1 MRDHPLN
8 LLMNPRSIATVGAGN
23 NPFKMGT
30 IQALSI
36 RKDGYQGS
44 KAYRSVFD
52 LPEPPDLALLIIPT
66 GQVAPLLEDFGKL
79 GTRRAIIISAG
90 FKETGAAGAEAEEQ
104 LKAVAKRYGIRFLGP
119 NCMGLINS
127 EISLIDGHI
136 AHRPA
141 RFVGAASERHL
152 PDANAPY
159 LPEGH
164 PLQQGGQRGKRS
176 GSGHYRCPEH
186 GEDPQT
192 RAIILYT
199 EGLRDGKRFWR
210 WPAGLHRINRSWPNM
225 SAVPRCPGWESH
237 TGSMAGPDYLYE
249 GIFKQAGVIRTR
261 TIEELYAHGWVLA
274 TQPPLKGRRVAVV
287 TNSGG
292 PGTAMAHSCSA
303 GGLQVPPFSAA
314 LQEKIRALIPPY
326 ASAANPVD
334 LTFNFDIQMLSVT
347 IPDIIMHSGEVD
359 ALLLHGAMGSGFMKA
374 VYPHVKD
381 LLGDLPEAQFL
392 EQFKHDLSQNVALSS
407 KHGLPMLV
415 STFFDER

>member
-1 MRDHPLN
+1 M
-8 LLMNPRSIATVGAGN
+8 
-23 NPFKMGT
+23 
-30 IQALSI
+30 
-36 RKDGYQGS
+36 
-44 KAYRSVFD
+44 
-52 LPEPPDLALLIIPT
+52 
-66 GQVAPLLEDFGKL
+66 
-79 GTRRAIIISAG
+79 
-90 FKETGAAGAEAEEQ
+90 
-104 LKAVAKRYGIRFLGP
+104 AKRYGIRFLGP
-119 NCMGLINS
+119 NCRGLINS
-127 EISLIDGHI
+127 EISLNVTVTPLTG
-136 AHRPA
+136 PP
-141 RFVGAASERHL
+141 GLLGLASQSGTYL
-152 PDANAPY
+152 TQTLPY
-159 LPEGH
+159 L
-164 PLQQGGQRGKRS
+164 
-176 GSGHYRCPEH
+176 YRKGIRFSKAVSVGNEADLGIIDVLEYL

-192 RAIILYT
+192 RAIILYS
-199 EGLRDGKRFWR
+199 EGVRDGKRFLEVAR
-210 WPAGLHRINRSWPNM
+210 RITPHKPVLAQYVGGSEAGAR
-225 SAVPRCPGWESH
+225 AGKSH

-381 LLGDLPEAQFL
+381 LLGDLPE
-392 EQFKHDLSQNVALSS
+392 EQFWSS
-407 KHGLPMLV
+407 LN
-415 STFFDER
+415 TI